1 MTNSCKKEHWLIIP
15 NQGTILS
22 EYWHCWF
29 DQSMTA
35 AVYHALG
42 SPLTSVSFQL
52 LVDVGKLNRC
62 FFPCSSLPV
71 GFSLVSC
78 CLYGF
83 TYLRIKL
90 KKVAGYCWK
99 SQTENTLGQLLCQSF
114 WKSLK
119 GSHMEKRK
127 CASKKPHTLLSVWR
141 ICLQLWFV
149 AGIVRLSEVT
159 LLFSSHAKQKWHWG
173 FCVYHYVKVQH
184 G

>member
-1 MTNSCKKEHWLIIP
+1 MSFCCSQRQRATLLLFFLNSLRTLWRDFLSRRNMTNSCKKERRLIIP

-22 EYWHCWF
+22 ECWHCWF

-52 LVDVGKLNRC
+52 PRWCWKVEQMF
-62 FFPCSSLPV
+62 FFPCSSLSV
-71 GFSLVSC
+71 GFSLISC

-90 KKVAGYCWK
+90 KKVAGYCRK

-119 GSHMEKRK
+119 GGHIEKRK
-127 CASKKPHTLLSVWR
+127 RASKKPHALVSVWR
-141 ICLQLWFV
+141 ICLHLC
-149 AGIVRLSEVT
+149 IRD
-159 LLFSSHAKQKWHWG
+159 
-173 FCVYHYVKVQH
+173 C
-184 G
+184 

>member
-1 MTNSCKKEHWLIIP
+1 MHNAFT
-15 NQGTILS
+15 
-22 EYWHCWF
+22 
-29 DQSMTA
+29 
-35 AVYHALG
+35 V
-42 SPLTSVSFQL
+42 LTL
-52 LVDVGKLNRC
+52 LVWSINDCGCVSCPWLSSHLGQLPAASLMLESWTDV

-90 KKVAGYCWK
+90 KKVAGYCRK
-99 SQTENTLGQLLCQSF
+99 SQTENTFGQLLCQSL

-141 ICLQLWFV
+141 ICLHLWFV
-149 AGIVRLSEVT
+149 AGIVRLC
-159 LLFSSHAKQKWHWG
+159 QKWLSFLVLTPNRSDTGVFVFTIMSRYNMHNNKANWALI
-173 FCVYHYVKVQH
+173 F
-184 G
+184 